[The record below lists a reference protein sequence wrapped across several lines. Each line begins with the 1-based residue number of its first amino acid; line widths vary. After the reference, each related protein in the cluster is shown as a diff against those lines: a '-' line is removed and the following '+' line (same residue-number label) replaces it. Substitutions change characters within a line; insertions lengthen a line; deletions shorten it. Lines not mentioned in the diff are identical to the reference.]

1 MNTRQFC
8 NSNKISIDSEM
19 VDENP
24 NMVRDNWQAYHYKDR
39 LTFGKRQLTTFFSM
53 GLAHTNE
60 PDAED
65 VLDCLAS
72 DAAGIENTRNLEEWC
87 GEYGY
92 DADSRKAEK
101 TYKLCQK
108 QAKDLKRFLGEE
120 AYKTLLWETERL

>member
-24 NMVRDNWQAYHYKDR
+24 NMVRDNWQAYHYKAR
-39 LTFGKRQLTTFFSM
+39 LAFGKRQLTTFFSM
-53 GLAHTNE
+53 GLAYTNE
-60 PDAED
+60 PSAGD